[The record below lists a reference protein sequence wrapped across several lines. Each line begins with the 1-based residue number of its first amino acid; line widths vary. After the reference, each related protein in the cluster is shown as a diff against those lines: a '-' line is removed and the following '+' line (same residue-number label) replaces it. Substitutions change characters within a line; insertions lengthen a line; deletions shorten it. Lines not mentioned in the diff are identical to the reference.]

1 MLLYIYTLE
10 MFFFFYQMLFFLI
23 SVLFSLSFVYL
34 FHLTEL
40 SQNLDVDL
48 QALRA
53 PAASPAAWRKAGVFS
68 REIALGV

>member
-1 MLLYIYTLE
+1 
-10 MFFFFYQMLFFLI
+10 MLFFLI
-23 SVLFSLSFVYL
+23 SVLFSLSFVFL

-53 PAASPAAWRKAGVFS
+53 PAASPAAWRKARAIFS